1 VIILRENYNYS
12 SKNNNI
18 DNIDFN
24 SIFNSFK
31 DSDNLNNSGNAN
43 FFDNSSNNNSSDNNA
58 SNNNV
63 SGDNTSNDFNIF
75 NFFNNQNDSDSSN
88 PFGNIDIGTI
98 MKMKSIMDKM
108 KSSKNDPRSNLL
120 RSLKPYLKPSRKE
133 QVDKYIQIFNMSQVF
148 EGMNNLGG
156 EKKNDV

>member
-1 VIILRENYNYS
+1 MIILRENYNYS

-31 DSDNLNNSGNAN
+31 DSNNLDSTN
-43 FFDNSSNNNSSDNNA
+43 FSYNSSNNNTTDNN
-58 SNNNV
+58 S
-63 SGDNTSNDFNIF
+63 SNDFNIF
-75 NFFNNQNDSDSSN
+75 NFFNNQSNNDSSN
-88 PFGNIDIGTI
+88 PFGNIDIGTM
-98 MKMKSIMDKM
+98 MKMKSIIDKM

-148 EGMNNLGG
+148 EGMSNLGG